1 MRMYFHWVQGIW
13 FFSRA
18 CLYLDTRGSLYE
30 VYVRSTQVLILFV
43 KVWVCRLISS
53 HTKSKDILDWLRDW
67 GNTFNRA
74 ASQPSCIE
82 HLQALSK
89 MLPAIS
95 EHLDGFVPKMT
106 SSHRDYEKTIKLF
119 VDQKFPGRF
128 SSYRELQSAMA
139 FKNRMQEYGLWDA
152 FISQANQRMD
162 FQQAAGLDNGTI
174 YKILNQVSRR
184 LLAYAPSPT
193 EKVNAV
199 SEGDQHEYTW
209 AVPLHLRF
217 EVCPSMCQTSI
228 RRWLA
233 DSFLTCQGQWHRKS
247 SLISASV
254 WNQLVFSHHRPWDT
268 FWNSNWQ

>member
-1 MRMYFHWVQGIW
+1 M
-13 FFSRA
+13 
-18 CLYLDTRGSLYE
+18 
-30 VYVRSTQVLILFV
+30 RSTQVLILFV

-209 AVPLHLRF
+209 ADL
-217 EVCPSMCQTSI
+217 C
-228 RRWLA
+228 
-233 DSFLTCQGQWHRKS
+233 
-247 SLISASV
+247 ISALKFALPCAKPASADD
-254 WNQLVFSHHRPWDT
+254 WLIPFSLAKVSDIEKVP
-268 FWNSNWQ
+268 